1 MFDEVVEVR
10 ERLASLV
17 DQLDPDA
24 VSGSA
29 ARELWAV
36 LDASERL
43 CAAGKTLL
51 ASRIAATHRPQTA
64 GAKTAAEEMA
74 RKAGITSGAAK
85 DAVDTSKRLP
95 EQPDVE
101 SALRRGVL
109 SAAQAAL
116 VSAAAAA
123 NPAAEARLV
132 ELAPRVSMPE
142 LREECSRVKAAADPD
157 PDATNRRLHA
167 GRRLRRWI
175 DGEGFWTLLAKG
187 TPQAGAAFCAVLDAV
202 SDQVFQAA
210 RRAGRTEPVEAYAF
224 DALMALADRTANH
237 SATDCSGTAGAE
249 NGQIPASATAGPGG
263 GSQPDRTTGGFGAGQ
278 GPAGPG
284 ADDDAGLGHGEREPA
299 LIVPGGNSSESVI
312 ASGAVLSARWVP
324 EMPRRWN
331 PRYRALLRVDV
342 TALHRGRV
350 QGEEL
355 CEIAGVGP
363 VPVSVAEGLLGRS
376 VLHLVITRGTDVVN
390 VTHLGRGPTAA
401 QKVALAW
408 QTPTCTV
415 EGCSRT
421 RTENDHRQPW
431 AETRHTRLD
440 QMDPLCPFH
449 HDLKTRYGWALA
461 PGSGKRP
468 MVPPD
473 DARHPRHR
481 TDSGSGARPPPPDR
495 VDAASALA
503 ATSGPSPSEATPPR
517 GRTRPAQPSLLD
529 PPGDPHKGA

>member
-1 MFDEVVEVR
+1 MFAEVVEIR

-17 DQLDPDA
+17 DRLDPGA
-24 VSGSA
+24 VGGSA
-29 ARELWAV
+29 ARELWAM

-74 RKAGITSGAAK
+74 CKAGITSGAAK

-101 SALRRGVL
+101 RALRRGVL

-132 ELAPRVSMPE
+132 ELASRVSMPE
-142 LREECSRVKAAADPD
+142 LREECARVKAAADPN

-175 DGEGFWTLLAKG
+175 DGEGFWTLVAKG

-202 SDQVFQAA
+202 SDQVFQTAH
-210 RRAGRTEPVEAYAF
+210 RAGRTEPVEAYAF
-224 DALMALADRTANH
+224 DALMALADITANH
-237 SATDCSGTAGAE
+237 SATDCSGTAGAD
-249 NGQIPASATAGPGG
+249 NGQIPASATPGPGG
-263 GSQPDRTTGGFGAGQ
+263 GSQPDRTTGEQ
-278 GPAGPG
+278 KS
-284 ADDDAGLGHGEREPA
+284 A
-299 LIVPGGNSSESVI
+299 LIVPRGNRSERVSK
-312 ASGAVLSARWVP
+312 AGAFLPAQWVP

-363 VPVSVAEGLLGRS
+363 VPVSVAEGMLGRS

-440 QMDPLCPFH
+440 QLDPLCPFH

-461 PGSGKRP
+461 PGNGKRP

-473 DARHPRHR
+473 DARHPRR
-481 TDSGSGARPPPPDR
+481 RADSGSGAGPSPPNR
-495 VDAASALA
+495 ADAASGLT
-503 ATSGPSPSEATPPR
+503 ATSGPSPCEATPSR

-529 PPGDPHKGA
+529 PPGDPPKAA

>member
-1 MFDEVVEVR
+1 
-10 ERLASLV
+10 
-17 DQLDPDA
+17 
-24 VSGSA
+24 
-29 ARELWAV
+29 LWAL

-51 ASRIAATHRPQTA
+51 ASRIASTHRPQTA
-64 GAKTAAEEMA
+64 GAKSAAEEMA

-101 SALRRGVL
+101 RALRRGVL

-132 ELAPRVSMPE
+132 ELASRVSMPE
-142 LREECSRVKAAADPD
+142 LREECARVKAAADPN
-157 PDATNRRLHA
+157 PDATNRRVHA
-167 GRRLRRWI
+167 GRRLGRWI
-175 DGEGFWTLLAKG
+175 DGEGFWTLVAKG

-202 SDQVFQAA
+202 SDQVFQTA

-224 DALMALADRTANH
+224 DALMALADLTANH
-237 SATDCSGTAGAE
+237 SATDCSGTPGAD
-249 NGQIPASATAGPGG
+249 NGQIPASARPGPGV
-263 GSQPDRTTGGFGAGQ
+263 GSQPDRTTG
-278 GPAGPG
+278 
-284 ADDDAGLGHGEREPA
+284 ERKSA
-299 LIVPGGNSSESVI
+299 LIGTGGNRSERVSE
-312 ASGAVLSARWVP
+312 AGAFLPAQSVP

-408 QTPTCTV
+408 QTPTCTA

-440 QMDPLCPFH
+440 QMDPLCRSTMTSRRGTAGRWRPETENARWCH
-449 HDLKTRYGWALA
+449 STMRDIPDIEPTRAVA
-461 PGSGKRP
+461 PGRHHRTGPTRRAPS
-468 MVPPD
+468 PPP
-473 DARHPRHR
+473 AGHRHAKPRHPAAAPGQPNRACW
-481 TDSGSGARPPPPDR
+481 TRPATHPKRRKAGLQRSRPRRRRLCRRRGGVVRFP
-495 VDAASALA
+495 AASA
-503 ATSGPSPSEATPPR
+503 
-517 GRTRPAQPSLLD
+517 
-529 PPGDPHKGA
+529 